1 MSLVGRSLPSRW
13 REGAARAV
21 DAPVFFWL
29 RPRPRR
35 PPRSESVAAGRVPT
49 KSVLQS
55 ERENYDSNNKRP
67 GRAKLLGR
75 AHKAAGE
82 RISDCK
88 IPRDIGPPL
97 QDRACLCGGRHGRSN
112 RVAWPKAVNMGGVPI
127 D

>member
-67 GRAKLLGR
+67 VGPNCSGARTKQPENGFPTAR
-75 AHKAAGE
+75 Y
-82 RISDCK
+82 RVISGHRC
-88 IPRDIGPPL
+88 RIGPVCAVAVMVARTEWP
-97 QDRACLCGGRHGRSN
+97 GRR
-112 RVAWPKAVNMGGVPI
+112 R
-127 D
+127 